1 MGEGWILSEA
11 QDDTRGAL
19 NLTRDTRAIPCWQ
32 NAQVTRRAE
41 RMERITAR
49 QLFEKVNERLALR
62 WVAGVRGES
71 RLLEPSAGRER
82 RPSLVGYLNV
92 IYPNRVQIVG
102 SEELAYLDGLEPRQR
117 WETLQ
122 KIFVHRPVAV
132 VVTKDQA
139 VPADLREAAED
150 SDTPLWISAQ
160 RGHEI
165 YTWLQYHLTRVL
177 ARAQTLHGVLME
189 IYSIGVLVTGEPGTG
204 KSELALD
211 LITRG
216 HRLVADDAPE
226 FSLIAPDV
234 IDGACPELLRDLLE
248 VRGLGVLNV
257 REMYGHTAVKDSKYL
272 RLVLHLLPSGEHSG
286 DRDGMQR
293 LTGMLG
299 QREILGVK
307 MPQITI
313 PVAPG
318 RNLAVLAEAAVR
330 NHMLKSK
337 GIDPAQT
344 FIDRQAHQMQKLP
357 PW

>member
-1 MGEGWILSEA
+1 
-11 QDDTRGAL
+11 
-19 NLTRDTRAIPCWQ
+19 
-32 NAQVTRRAE
+32 
-41 RMERITAR
+41 MERITAR

-62 WVAGVRGES
+62 WIAGMRGES
-71 RLLEPSAGRER
+71 RMLEPSAGRER
-82 RPSLVGYLNV
+82 RPSLVGYLNL

-117 WETLQ
+117 WEMLQ
-122 KIFVHRPVAV
+122 KLFGQRPVAV
-132 VVTKDQA
+132 IVTKDQA

-165 YTWLQYHLTRVL
+165 YNWLQYHLTRVL

-293 LTGMLG
+293 LTGVLG

-344 FIDRQAHQMQKLP
+344 FIDRQAHQMQRLP